1 MLGSLLCPALHRGH
15 WRLEAAGG
23 GCSWSWPRSAPA
35 HWLTA
40 APGCTC
46 HLARGCALPRVQ
58 ITTGHQ
64 SPARRAARTAAPP
77 PPSHHLYL
85 AGAGWLGPGCSC
97 VVENICLGSQT
108 GRGRTNEEPGVAR
121 TSQSGSRLTG
131 WRDDPEARKQEASL
145 MDQ

>member
-1 MLGSLLCPALHRGH
+1 MKAVVAAFNQEKALVGAFSVIMNLRMEFF
-15 WRLEAAGG
+15 EA
-23 GCSWSWPRSAPA
+23 
-35 HWLTA
+35 L
-40 APGCTC
+40 
-46 HLARGCALPRVQ
+46 
-58 ITTGHQ
+58 
-64 SPARRAARTAAPP
+64 TAAPP

-108 GRGRTNEEPGVAR
+108 GRGRTNEKAGVAR

-131 WRDDPEARKQEASL
+131 WRDGPEARKQEASL